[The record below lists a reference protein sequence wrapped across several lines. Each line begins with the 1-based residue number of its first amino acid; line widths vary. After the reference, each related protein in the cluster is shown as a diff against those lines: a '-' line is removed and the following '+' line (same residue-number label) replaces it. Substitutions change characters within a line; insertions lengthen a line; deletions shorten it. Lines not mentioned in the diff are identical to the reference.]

1 MQSREYVD
9 DEYDNFIKPVRM
21 ASKLISIWPLQKNH
35 TAGESFLNNCH
46 LVWLFFVLLST
57 CVTVTADTIYHIDN
71 LDELTECALVCS
83 IFYLSVIRLIVYTFH
98 RKDMLYVTQ
107 IMHKDWATSSYEDRV
122 VLKEKCIFAFQLAR
136 CFIIMVAGVVVIF
149 SCLPILEVYL
159 LGAEEKVLPFRGYF
173 FINQT
178 VSPVYQCL
186 YVFNVMAGSFA
197 GGTISSA
204 TGFILIAVTHG
215 SAKFSTLRRKLE
227 TMSCDDPNIKQ
238 IMADCVKRHQ
248 DAIAFADALERLIN
262 VLALGQF
269 VLSTG
274 LVCFAGFQ
282 ITSMLKNKGRLMK
295 YSAFLNAAILEIFMF
310 SLSGNDLII
319 ESDAVGESAYSSG
332 WIGGTFGQSLQIMML
347 RSTVPSRITAA
358 KFYSMSLESF
368 ARVLSTSF
376 SYMMV
381 LTATSDE

>member
-1 MQSREYVD
+1 
-9 DEYDNFIKPVRM
+9 
-21 ASKLISIWPLQKNH
+21 
-35 TAGESFLNNCH
+35 
-46 LVWLFFVLLST
+46 
-57 CVTVTADTIYHIDN
+57 
-71 LDELTECALVCS
+71 
-83 IFYLSVIRLIVYTFH
+83 
-98 RKDMLYVTQ
+98 MLYVTQ

-136 CFIIMVAGVVVIF
+136 CFIIMV
-149 SCLPILEVYL
+149 YL

-178 VSPVYQCL
+178 VSPIYQCL
-186 YVFNVMAGSFA
+186 YVFNVMAGGFA
-197 GGTISSA
+197 GGTITSA
-204 TGFILIAVTHG
+204 TGFNLIAITHG

-227 TMSCDDPNIKQ
+227 MMSCDDPDIKQ

-248 DAIAFADALERLIN
+248 DAIAFADVLERLIN

-269 VLSTG
+269 VISTG

-282 ITSMLKNKGRLMK
+282 ITSMLRNKGRLMK

-310 SLSGNDLII
+310 SFSGNDLII

-332 WIGGTFGQSLQIMML
+332 WIGGTFCQSLQIMML
-347 RSTVPSRITAA
+347 RSAVPSRITAA

-368 ARVLSTSF
+368 AQVLSTSF

-381 LTATSDE
+381 LMATSHE